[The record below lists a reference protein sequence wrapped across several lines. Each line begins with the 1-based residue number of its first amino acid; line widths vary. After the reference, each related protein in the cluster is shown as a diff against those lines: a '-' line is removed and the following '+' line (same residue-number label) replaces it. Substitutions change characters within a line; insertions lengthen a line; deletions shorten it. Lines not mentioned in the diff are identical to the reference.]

1 MLGTGS
7 HGFSLVEVAIAVAI
21 FAFTFVMLI
30 SLLGAGMGSNQKSS
44 QQTVATNILVSIV
57 ADLRSTPNFSK
68 TSTSPVYGILLT
80 AQTAM
85 PSSSN
90 SPLTGSGVTTSY
102 LFFDNNQNALE
113 TSPLTTPPT
122 PPPSGAV
129 YQATTYLSPV
139 TYVGPATASSP
150 LSQTTW
156 MARVVVSWP
165 AQAAQATPPVG
176 NVEAVTEFR
185 LH

>member
-7 HGFSLVEVAIAVAI
+7 HGFSLVEVAIALAV
-21 FAFTFVMLI
+21 FAFSFVILI
-30 SLLGAGMGSNQKSS
+30 SLLGTGMGNNQKSS

-57 ADLRSTPNFSK
+57 ADLRSTPNFSQ
-68 TSTSPVYGILLT
+68 TSKSPVYNFLLT

-85 PSSSN
+85 PSSSTT
-90 SPLTGSGVTTSY
+90 PLTGSGVTTSY

-113 TSPLTTPPT
+113 TSPLTTPIA
-122 PPPSGAV
+122 PSGAV
-129 YQATTYLSPV
+129 YQATTYLSPI

-156 MARVVVSWP
+156 MTRVVVSWP
-165 AQAAQATPPVG
+165 AQAAQTTPPVG
-176 NVEAVTEFR
+176 SVEAVTEFR

>member
-7 HGFSLVEVAIAVAI
+7 QGFSLVEVAIALAV
-21 FAFTFVMLI
+21 FAFSFVILI
-30 SLLGAGMGSNQKSS
+30 SLLGTGMGNNQKSS

-57 ADLRSTPNFSK
+57 ADLRSTPNFSQ
-68 TSTSPVYGILLT
+68 TSKSPVYGFLLT

-85 PSSSN
+85 PSSSS
-90 SPLTGSGVTTSY
+90 SPLTGSGVTTAY
-102 LFFDNNQNALE
+102 LYFDNNQNALE
-113 TSPLTTPPT
+113 NPPLTTLPT
-122 PPPSGAV
+122 TPPSGAV
-129 YQATTYLSPV
+129 YLATICLSPI
-139 TYVGPATASSP
+139 TFVGPATASSP

-156 MARVVVSWP
+156 IARTAVSWP
-165 AQAAQATPPVG
+165 AQAAQTTPPVG